1 MEQKELRL
9 RRVQYLICDIMDEMN
24 AESEKNNLEIL
35 QQVIDHLSG
44 AIGDLVDPSSTYSID
59 YLERKVHTAHYL
71 LLITSGRHTYVE
83 NNIIILFDIDNHYQ
97 YDSCVKYIYIKEM
110 SY

>member
-24 AESEKNNLEIL
+24 AESEKKNLEIL

-44 AIGDLVDPSSTYSID
+44 AIGDLVDPSSSYSID

-71 LLITSGRHTYVE
+71 LLKMSGKV
-83 NNIIILFDIDNHYQ
+83 L
-97 YDSCVKYIYIKEM
+97 M
-110 SY
+110 

>member
-24 AESEKNNLEIL
+24 AKSEKKNLEVL

-44 AIGDLVDPSSTYSID
+44 AIGDLVDYRARILSIIWKGKFIQRII
-59 YLERKVHTAHYL
+59 YFLKM
-71 LLITSGRHTYVE
+71 SGKRTYVG
-83 NNIIILFDIDNHYQ
+83 NNSIIFI
-97 YDSCVKYIYIKEM
+97 
-110 SY
+110 

>member
-9 RRVQYLICDIMDEMN
+9 RNVQYLICDIMDEMN
-24 AESEKNNLEIL
+24 AESEKKNLETL

-44 AIGDLVDPSSTYSID
+44 TIGDLVNPSSTYSID

-71 LLITSGRHTYVE
+71 SRMNE
-83 NNIIILFDIDNHYQ
+83 Q
-97 YDSCVKYIYIKEM
+97 
-110 SY
+110 

>member
-1 MEQKELRL
+1 MTNKEEIYVEQKELRL

-24 AESEKNNLEIL
+24 AESEKKNLEIL

-44 AIGDLVDPSSTYSID
+44 AIGDLVDLSSSYSID

-71 LLITSGRHTYVE
+71 LFKNERKAYLCR
-83 NNIIILFDIDNHYQ
+83 
-97 YDSCVKYIYIKEM
+97 K
-110 SY
+110 

>member
-24 AESEKNNLEIL
+24 TESEKKNLEIL

-44 AIGDLVDPSSTYSID
+44 AIGDLVDPSSSYSID
-59 YLERKVHTAHYL
+59 YLERKFIPRIIYFLKMSAKL
-71 LLITSGRHTYVE
+71 TYVG
-83 NNIIILFDIDNHYQ
+83 NNSIIFI
-97 YDSCVKYIYIKEM
+97 
-110 SY
+110 